1 MSEEVKAKVKALFP
15 EDVEGIYISKN
26 DYDRLYGDLT
36 LENIELKQEIE
47 RLNKELEK
55 YKYTADELN
64 EIERLNNIINELEKW
79 LAKEYISGNYEELYR
94 IGLQDSYD
102 KLQELK
108 GSVKE

>member
-1 MSEEVKAKVKALFP
+1 MKYIDLRERTK
-15 EDVEGIYISKN
+15 EDILKIVMEKN
-26 DYDRLYGDLT
+26 
-36 LENIELKQEIE
+36 IEIE

-79 LAKEYISGNYEELYR
+79 LKDYIKLFDKPDMLEEQTLEDLKEVL
-94 IGLQDSYD
+94 D

-108 GSVKE
+108 GE